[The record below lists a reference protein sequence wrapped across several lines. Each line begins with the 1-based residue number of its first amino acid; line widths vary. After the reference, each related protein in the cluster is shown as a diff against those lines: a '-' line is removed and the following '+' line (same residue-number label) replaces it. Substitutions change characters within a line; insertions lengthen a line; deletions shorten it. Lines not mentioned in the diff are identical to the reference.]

1 MSRPRMTQT
10 VFLCLTLAIGLWSLR
25 PLRDFQYYL
34 STGDHGRD
42 LYAFEQTMEGRAP
55 YRDYEW
61 LSGPLMPYYYA
72 LFFGVFGATI
82 QTALL
87 AQNILILTAGVLVY
101 FTCALWLSP
110 AMAMTAALWYW
121 AFRGPEFFHTY
132 NHIGGLV
139 MILLTL
145 YALLR
150 YLKTPSLR
158 TVFLGATALL
168 ALLLIRLNMGLA
180 LWGAFF
186 LGLIL
191 IDRQRTEAVF
201 LSWKPGRVL
210 LPAGVLLIAALVYWG
225 LLGDQPGYI
234 VYQSFPYGKTQRT
247 DATTGILG
255 SLGLLGHI
263 LVKNFTASWPRRL
276 MALLL
281 LSSGLLTGGVLLRHR
296 GRPVI
301 RETVLSLGLLLIV
314 FTASLHEF
322 LASGVF
328 YRLHWSAAIFFIL
341 IFYLIFW
348 TTRLGPRRI
357 FTPTVRALLALILCV
372 TAVKQIHNEHHNIAA
387 FKQGLGTVLSVG
399 KNRVY
404 LSQQKQWTEVVHQS
418 VAFLKNHVP
427 PEEAVLVI
435 PFDALYCFLAQRPC
449 ASRQL
454 VFFEHILIPPQQEKK
469 IIQEMETK
477 GVDWVLLSNRVRSDE
492 PGMGTFGRTYGRLLH
507 HYIMTRFE
515 PVARFGDW
523 TRPGGWVYPHG
534 TLILRRKTPLPA
546 ATANTPR

>member
-1 MSRPRMTQT
+1 MSRPRMIQT
-10 VFLCLTLAIGLWSLR
+10 VFLCLTLAIGLWAIW

-42 LYAFEQTMEGRAP
+42 LYAFEQTMEGRVP

-72 LFFGVFGATI
+72 LFFRLFGPTI

-87 AQNILILTAGVLVY
+87 AQNILILATGVLVY
-101 FTCALWLSP
+101 LTCALWLSP
-110 AMAMTAALWYW
+110 AMAMAAALWYW

-150 YLKTPSLR
+150 YLKRPSLR
-158 TVFLGATALL
+158 PVVLGAAALL

-191 IDRQRTEAVF
+191 IDRLKGPPVF
-201 LSWKPGRVL
+201 LSWKSGRVL

-225 LLGDQPGYI
+225 LLHDQPGYI
-234 VYQSFPYGKTQRT
+234 VYQSFPYGKVQRT
-247 DATTGILG
+247 DTTKDIIG
-255 SLGLLGHI
+255 SLDLLGHI

-276 MALLL
+276 MALGII
-281 LSSGLLTGGVLLRHR
+281 SSGLWTGCALLRQR
-296 GRPVI
+296 GKPVVKEI
-301 RETVLSLGLLLIV
+301 TLTLGIILIV
-314 FTASLHEF
+314 LTASLHEF

-328 YRLHWSAAIFFIL
+328 YRLHWSVAAFFIL

-348 TTRLGPRRI
+348 TARLGPPRI
-357 FTPTVRALLALILCV
+357 FTPIVRALLTLAFCV
-372 TAVKQIHNEHHNIAA
+372 TAVKQIHNEHHNITA
-387 FKQGLGTVLSVG
+387 FKRGLGTLLRVG

-404 LSQQKQWTEVVHQS
+404 LSQQKQWTEVVQQS
-418 VAFLKNHVP
+418 VAFLKHHVP
-427 PEEAVLVI
+427 PEEAILVI

-454 VFFEHILIPPQQEKK
+454 VFFEHILIPPQQENK
-469 IIQEMETK
+469 IVEEMETK
-477 GVDWVLLSNRVRSDE
+477 GVNWVLLSNRVRSDE
-492 PGMGTFGRTYGRLLH
+492 PGMGTFGRTYGRILH
-507 HYIMTRFE
+507 HYIMTRFK

-534 TLILRRKTPLPA
+534 TLILQRKPPLPDA
-546 ATANTPR
+546 NANTPR